1 MKIPSG
7 SFSNSRPEDVSHAR
21 APAPARRLVWI
32 DYAKALAI
40 FLVVFGHASRSLER
54 TAGLVWSETLRIA
67 DALIYSFHIPLF
79 FVLAG
84 VTARLVADRG
94 DVSPVRGLMWGIAVP
109 YVIWSAVWVGLKVAF
124 PEAVNHPVSLSA
136 LLDLLWKP
144 VEHMWFLQ
152 HLLFA
157 RLIWMAAK
165 GAGLAEPASLGPTVL
180 IAAMLLACVGLAQFA
195 ESGTTI
201 GAILANAAFVGLG
214 FIWLPAMMSLRGRA
228 GPLAIAIVIAA
239 LWLIGVIALRPH
251 DQSLAGIVLALAGC
265 YLALVAVLQVRES
278 RSLAARSIAFLGE
291 ASLAIYVLHSI
302 VITATR
308 VVLTKLGWLDEMR
321 LLWFGTAL
329 GLALPALL
337 YWCVLA
343 ISARTNFSLTKW
355 VGFGTA
361 TRSYNFPT
369 QPNPAPAS
377 ATVAT
382 ERI

>member
-1 MKIPSG
+1 LKIPSG
-7 SFSNSRPEDVSHAR
+7 SSSNSSPEDEWPIR
-21 APAPARRLVWI
+21 APVPSVRLGWI

-40 FLVVFGHASRSLER
+40 VLVVFGHASRSIDR
-54 TAGLVWSETLRIA
+54 TVGLVWSETLHLA

-94 DVSPVRGLMWGIAVP
+94 DVSPMRGLMWGIAVP
-109 YVIWSAVWVGLKVAF
+109 YVIWSVVWVGLKVAF
-124 PEAVNHPVSLSA
+124 PEAVNHPVGLSA

-152 HLLFA
+152 HLLLA

-180 IAAMLLACVGLAQFA
+180 IAAMLLACVGLAQFTA
-195 ESGTTI
+195 SGTTI

-214 FIWLPAMMSLRGRA
+214 FIWLPAIMTLRGRT
-228 GPLAIAIVIAA
+228 GPLAVAILVAA
-239 LWLIGVIALRPH
+239 FWLIGVIALRPH
-251 DQSLAGIVLALAGC
+251 DQSLAGVLLALAGC
-265 YLALVAVLQVRES
+265 YLALVAVLQLREP
-278 RSLAARSIAFLGE
+278 RSLVARSIAFLGE

-308 VVLTKLGWLDEMR
+308 LVLTKLGWLDEMR
-321 LLWFGTAL
+321 LLWLGTAL
-329 GLALPALL
+329 GLVVPALL
-337 YWCVLA
+337 YWFVLA
-343 ISARTNFSLTKW
+343 MSARANVPLTRW

-361 TRSYNFPT
+361 TRSFNFPT
-369 QPNPAPAS
+369 QPKPAPAG